1 MAELFV
7 NTETRTQADYKT
19 AHHQMYDDIS
29 QAVVV
34 K

>member
-19 AHHQMYDDIS
+19 AHHQTYDGIS
-29 QAVVV
+29 QVAVV